1 MTSDTENFYLTAR
14 MEAYENDTLIF
25 EKDFQETIKRKHH

>member
-1 MTSDTENFYLTAR
+1 

-25 EKDFQETIKRKHH
+25 EKDFKETIKRKHH